1 MTADG
6 IIDYN
11 QREWTVDYMNE
22 VLHSFFSSKGRIK
35 HSNSTARFFYD
46 NWLKLALTEGFT
58 KEAEHYLYLGIILKS
73 ARALKDYILQA
84 NKPNEALNVFFN
96 GEMYN
101 KNADTTFRLVSHLTA
116 LCLNE
121 SRDAQLIARLIEKF
135 PDSYLSK
142 DGARIKSAAKIMEKN
157 FFETLKPSTELV
169 PLSELKL
176 EPNALK
182 RFVKMMRSIIADIEK
197 DKTLDRKNVDKVK
210 AWLATATLIETPSV
224 EDTASI
230 PLSKILERAATMS
243 RALEKNLEEKNQQL
257 EQKTQQLDRLNE
269 TLAGKEQMIDLLQR
283 EQSRKAEIALNV
295 IAEQLRS
302 EYQDFRTALDL
313 PMDVDLGENMRLQLK
328 KLFTILERNGVNFD

>member
-1 MTADG
+1 M
-6 IIDYN
+6 
-11 QREWTVDYMNE
+11 
-22 VLHSFFSSKGRIK
+22 KGK
-35 HSNSTARFFYD
+35 FFYD
-46 NWLKLALTEGFT
+46 EM
-58 KEAEHYLYLGIILKS
+58 
-73 ARALKDYILQA
+73 LQSDDPI
-84 NKPNEALNVFFN
+84 KRLNSLIK
-96 GEMYN
+96 N
-101 KNADTTFRLVSHLTA
+101 KNADNVLRLLARLMSISLNDSAGANLFPRLV
-116 LCLNE
+116 E
-121 SRDAQLIARLIEKF
+121 IF
-135 PDSYLSK
+135 PDACFNK
-142 DGARIKSAAKIMEKN
+142 KGARIKSAAKIMAHY
-157 FFETLKPSTELV
+157 FLETLKPSTELV

-210 AWLATATLIETPSV
+210 AWLATATRLETPSV